1 MEVTN
6 NEIEID
12 GNMNYDDIISS
23 NIIEQNHG
31 SHK

>member
-23 NIIEQNHG
+23 NIIEQNHVI
-31 SHK
+31 HK